1 MKVVKGH
8 SILNLPLPRS
18 CRFYRRLGKEST
30 AGPALAARPARR
42 LGQGLQAAEIK
53 LAGTVPHARISEIR
67 QLAHS
72 VHGVRPARRTSKDT
86 PVNSSLPIAKHAL
99 AAQIETH
106 LLRTVGVASQD
117 ATPTDLMQ
125 AVAQVARGQL
135 SQRWIETQ
143 ARQRAAK
150 ARRVVYLSMEFLMGR
165 TLSNA
170 LAALDLTSG
179 AAQGLLQHAQTLED
193 VADREADAA
202 LGNGGLGRLAAC
214 FLDSMATL
222 GLPSFGY
229 GIRYEY
235 GMFAQD
241 IQDGAQVE
249 YPDPWLQDG
258 TPWEFPRAGISYPV
272 RFGGWVEHVEGKP
285 VWRPAGEVAAK
296 AYDMVVPGHGTA
308 HVSTL
313 RLWKAVAPAHIDL
326 GAFNLGDYARAA
338 NTKNEFENISWVLY
352 PNDSTPAGR
361 ELRLKQEYFFVAA
374 SIQDLVKRHLD
385 EHPTL
390 GNLAEQV
397 AIHLND
403 THPAIGVAELMR
415 LLCDEHQM
423 AWDQAW
429 TLCGKTFSYTNH
441 TLMPEALETWPV
453 ALIQHVLPRHLEII
467 FRINKE
473 FLELAAQH
481 RPGDNAFLARLSLID
496 EHGERRVR
504 MAHLSVVGSHK
515 VNGVSALH
523 SQLLVQ
529 TIFADFAAIWPERFT
544 NMTNGVTPR
553 RWLAQANP
561 GLSGLLDSTLGSRWR
576 LDLDQLK
583 RLDEHRCDAAFQDRF
598 MAIKRANKVRLAVYI
613 EGSTGIKVSPDS
625 LFDVQ
630 VKRIH
635 EYKRQLLN
643 VLHVVTRYQAILAN
657 PQADWVPRTVIFA
670 GKAASSYHTAK
681 SIIRLIHDVGSVINA
696 DARVGDL
703 LKVVF
708 VPNYGVSVAEVIMP
722 GADLSEQISTA
733 GTEASGT
740 GNMKLALNGALTIG
754 TDDGANIEIR
764 QNVGDNNIFIFGLTT
779 PEVQALRQRGYQPM
793 RYYESLPA
801 LKSVLDAIA
810 GGQFSPQE
818 PGRYRA
824 LVDSLLWGGDH
835 YLLLADYAS
844 YVASQLRVDALYR
857 NPARWC
863 ERAIANVAGMGAFSS
878 DRTIREYACQTWNVK
893 LAAQ

>member
-1 MKVVKGH
+1 VS
-8 SILNLPLPRS
+8 SIPL
-18 CRFYRRLGKEST
+18 
-30 AGPALAARPARR
+30 
-42 LGQGLQAAEIK
+42 
-53 LAGTVPHARISEIR
+53 
-67 QLAHS
+67 
-72 VHGVRPARRTSKDT
+72 
-86 PVNSSLPIAKHAL
+86 IAKHAQ
-99 AAQIETH
+99 AAQIEQH
-106 LLRTVGVASQD
+106 LLSTVGVASED
-117 ATPTDLMQ
+117 ATTTDLML
-125 AVAQVARGQL
+125 AVAQLARAQL
-135 SQRWIETQ
+135 SQRWVETQ
-143 ARQRAAK
+143 AQEHANK

-170 LAALDLTSG
+170 LAALNLTGG
-179 AAQGLLQHAQTLED
+179 AAQGLAQHAHTLED
-193 VADREADAA
+193 VAEREPDAA

-235 GMFAQD
+235 GMFAQG
-241 IQDGAQVE
+241 IHNGAQVE

-258 TPWEFPRAGISYPV
+258 TPWEFPRADISYPV
-272 RFGGWVEHVEGKP
+272 RFGGWVEQVDGAP
-285 VWRPAGEVAAK
+285 RWRHGGEVVAK
-296 AYDMVVPGHGTA
+296 AYDMVVPGHGTD

-326 GAFNLGDYARAA
+326 GVFNAGDYARAA
-338 NTKNEFENISWVLY
+338 NLKNEFENISWVLY

-374 SIQDLVKRHLD
+374 SIQDLVKRHLVEFPSLD
-385 EHPTL
+385 
-390 GNLAEQV
+390 NLADQV

-415 LLCDEHQM
+415 LLCDEHGM
-423 AWDQAW
+423 DWDAAWQI
-429 TLCGKTFSYTNH
+429 CGKTFSYTNH

-453 ALIQHVLPRHLEII
+453 SLIQHVLPRHLEII

-473 FLELAAQH
+473 FLELASNH
-481 RPGDNAFLARLSLID
+481 RPGDNGFLERLSLID

-504 MAHLSVVGSHK
+504 MAHLSVVGSHM

-523 SQLLVQ
+523 SRLLTQ
-529 TIFADFAAIWPERFT
+529 TIFADFADLWPDRFT

-561 GLSGLLDSTLGSRWR
+561 GLSDLLDETLGKHWR
-576 LDLDQLK
+576 LDLEQVQGLK
-583 RLDEHRCDAAFQDRF
+583 THAADSAFQDRF
-598 MAIKRANKVRLAVYI
+598 MAVKRANKVRLANYI
-613 EGSTGIKVSPDS
+613 ARTTGIAVNPDS

-643 VLHVVTRYQAILAN
+643 VLHVVTRYLAILQA
-657 PQADWVPRTVIFA
+657 PDADWVPRTVIFS

-681 SIIRLIHDVGSVINA
+681 SIIHLIHDVGSIINH
-696 DARVGDL
+696 DPRVGDR

-708 VPNYGVSVAEVIMP
+708 IPNYGVSVAEVIMP

-764 QNVGDNNIFIFGLTT
+764 EAVGDDNIFIFGLKT
-779 PEVQALRQRGYQPM
+779 PEVRALRQSGYQPM
-793 RYYESLPA
+793 RYFESVPG
-801 LKSVLDAIA
+801 LKDVLGAIA
-810 GGQFSPQE
+810 DGRFSPDE

-824 LVDSLLWGGDH
+824 LVESLAWGGDH
-835 YLLLADYAS
+835 YLLLADYES
-844 YVASQLRVDALYR
+844 YLATQLRVDDLYR
-857 NPARWC
+857 QPRHWC
-863 ERAIANVAGMGAFSS
+863 VKAIANVAGMGGFSS
-878 DRTIREYACQTWNVK
+878 DRTIRDYASQIWHV
-893 LAAQ
+893 APASD

>member
-1 MKVVKGH
+1 M
-8 SILNLPLPRS
+8 
-18 CRFYRRLGKEST
+18 
-30 AGPALAARPARR
+30 
-42 LGQGLQAAEIK
+42 
-53 LAGTVPHARISEIR
+53 
-67 QLAHS
+67 
-72 VHGVRPARRTSKDT
+72 
-86 PVNSSLPIAKHAL
+86 
-99 AAQIETH
+99 
-106 LLRTVGVASQD
+106 
-117 ATPTDLMQ
+117 MQ
-125 AVAQVARGQL
+125 AVAQVARQQL
-135 SQRWIETQ
+135 SKRWVDTQ
-143 ARQRAAK
+143 ERERTEK

-170 LAALDLTSG
+170 LAALNLTDS
-179 AAQGLLQHAQTLED
+179 ASQGLTLHAQRMED

-241 IQDGAQVE
+241 IQNGAQVE

-258 TPWEFPRAGISYPV
+258 TPWEFPRANLSYTV
-272 RFGGWVEHVEGKP
+272 RFGGHVRHENEKAIWEH
-285 VWRPAGEVAAK
+285 AGEVTAK
-296 AYDMVVPGHGTA
+296 AYDMVVPGHGTDK
-308 HVSTL
+308 VSTL

-326 GAFNLGDYARAA
+326 GAFNTGDYARAA
-338 NTKNEFENISWVLY
+338 TAKNEYENISWVLY

-374 SIQDLVKRHLD
+374 SVQDLVQRHLA

-390 GNLAEQV
+390 ANLAEYV

-415 LLCDEHQM
+415 VLCDEHHM
-423 AWDQAW
+423 DWDTAWV
-429 TLCGKTFSYTNH
+429 LCGKTFSYTNH

-453 ALIQHVLPRHLEII
+453 SLMQHVLPRHLEII

-473 FLELAAQH
+473 FLDIASRH
-481 RPGDNAFLARLSLID
+481 RPGDNDFLARLSLID
-496 EHGERRVR
+496 EHGERKVR

-515 VNGVSALH
+515 INGVSALH
-523 SQLLVQ
+523 SDLLVH
-529 TIFADFAAIWPERFT
+529 TIFSDFASIWPERFT

-561 GLSGLLDSTLGSRWR
+561 GLAGLLDSTLGNSWR

-583 RLDEHRCDAAFQDRF
+583 RLNAVKADPDFQQKF
-598 MAIKRANKVRLAVYI
+598 MAIKRDNKVRLAAYI
-613 EGSTGIKVSPDS
+613 ERTTGIRVSPDS

-643 VLHVVTRYQAILAN
+643 VLHVITRYQAIIAN
-657 PQADWVPRTVIFA
+657 PTADWLPRTVIFA
-670 GKAASSYHTAK
+670 GKAASSYFMAK
-681 SIIRLIHDVGSVINA
+681 SIIQLIHDVGAVVNN
-696 DARVGDL
+696 DPRVGDK
-703 LKVVF
+703 LKLVF
-708 VPNYGVSVAEVIMP
+708 IPNYGVSVAEMIMP
-722 GADLSEQISTA
+722 AADLSEQISTA

-764 QNVGDNNIFIFGLTT
+764 QNVGDDNIFIFGLKT
-779 PEVQALRQRGYQPM
+779 PEVRALRLAGYHPLD
-793 RYYESLPA
+793 YYNNNHA
-801 LKSVLDAIA
+801 LKAVIDGISH
-810 GGQFSPQE
+810 GQFSPGE
-818 PGRYRA
+818 PARY
-824 LVDSLLWGGDH
+824 VPHINSVVWSGDH

-844 YVASQLRVDALYR
+844 YVETQHQVDALYR
-857 NPARWC
+857 QPALWC

-878 DRTIREYACQTWNVK
+878 DRTIREYAEQIWHV
-893 LAAQ
+893 APAPD